1 MLNVEECRR
10 RRPDVFYPQDKY
22 TPESIF
28 CLPNRIIINGFSC
41 TCFESGGYHHPTMN
55 RIMEV

>member
-1 MLNVEECRR
+1 MLNVEECR

-28 CLPNRIIINGFSC
+28 LSSQSDNF
-41 TCFESGGYHHPTMN
+41 
-55 RIMEV
+55 